1 MSKDTKILLDDRG
14 LPRGLFF
21 SARIAKEG
29 KSKRGALL
37 MLKVK
42 LKTPN
47 KEGETS
53 LATSISLAGAGF
65 YEAYAQAVEALLNF
79 TYDEWSSNDLR
90 ALKST
95 ADAFIEHYGLK
106 LKTIQVLVDD

>member
-1 MSKDTKILLDDRG
+1 MCKDSTTLLDDRG

-29 KSKRGALL
+29 KAKRGALL
-37 MLKVK
+37 MLKMK

-47 KEGETS
+47 KEGKTA

-65 YEAYAQAVEALLNF
+65 YEAYTQAVEALLNF
-79 TYDEWSSNDLR
+79 MCDEWSPEDLR
-90 ALKST
+90 VLQST
-95 ADAFIEHYGLK
+95 ADAFVEHYGLK
-106 LKTIQVLVDD
+106 LKTIQILVDD